1 MRHLRF
7 LIGAFVTMLVAMG
20 LVNPALQPNALYERY
35 RLVVSMRVVAVDID
49 AKLVRFAVV
58 DVCKGSLAATDVQVA
73 LFGPVADKAANELL
87 VEGNA
92 VVAFVGNQRPGREG
106 DVLFYL
112 GSGRWMAGRL
122 ENAGDPARWI
132 WDQDLGLGMFGTFNG
147 APDRLAEMMT
157 DARDGR
163 YFFPATPY
171 AGFKQ
176 VVTIGT
182 VAGPAR
188 GVALYDLDG
197 DGRLDVVACSEQ
209 GDRVWMQTAP
219 LVFSER
225 TKALGLDGS
234 ASPSVAIGDLNGD
247 GIPDLLLGSRVYL
260 GSGVGP
266 QRTFVGSDLLPAG
279 AGDHFKCATLVEID
293 GDGWPDV
300 VVSRRGKGLAVYL
313 NSGAKGGKFVDAT
326 TALGLAAPPCGNDG
340 DGFFAAGDW
349 DGDGRSE
356 LFYVIRS
363 GLLLVRGGD
372 GRFAPVD
379 HGLDPG
385 LDDGEGLGG
394 TAAFAPL
401 WSRDG
406 RDLIFSTGTDVHLLV
421 NVAGRTRERTAAGN
435 ELTETS
441 LKQLATIAEDL
452 DADGS
457 VDVFV
462 ASREQLPCKLFTN
475 RGYGS
480 FTVPLKYKAA
490 VMPESV
496 QQFGTWGLAAG
507 DATGDGANDLL
518 MGGVDGRILLLVN
531 GTLDDRPLVASDEA
545 TAMNQVLARTRIV
558 SVTVSGRGTVG
569 AEVVLSDAAG
579 RVVCRRQVGG
589 NTATG
594 CRGPDTLNMAV
605 REPGPMTLTVRYGD
619 GVKKSWPV
627 SLMIPERR
635 TVMRAHRD

>member
-7 LIGAFVTMLVAMG
+7 LIGAVVTMLVAMG
-20 LVNPALQPNALYERY
+20 LVNPALQPSALYERY

-49 AKLVRFAVV
+49 TKLVTFAVV
-58 DVCKGSLAATDVQVA
+58 DVCKGTLAATDVRVA
-73 LFGPVADKAANELL
+73 LSGPVAVKAANDLL

-122 ENAGDPARWI
+122 EKADDPARWI

-147 APDRLAEMMT
+147 APDRLAEMMA

-247 GIPDLLLGSRVYL
+247 GIPDLLLGSRIYL

-266 QRTFVGSDLLPAG
+266 LRTFVRADLLPAG
-279 AGDHFKCATLVEID
+279 ASDHFKCATLVEID

-300 VVSRRGKGLAVYL
+300 VISRRGKGLAVYL
-313 NSGAKGGKFVDAT
+313 NSGAKGGKFADAT
-326 TALGLAAPPCGNDG
+326 TEVGLAAPECGSDG

-349 DGDGRSE
+349 DGDGRSDI
-356 LFYVIRS
+356 FYVIRS

-379 HGLDPG
+379 HGLDPA

-401 WSRDG
+401 WRRDG

-421 NVAGRTRERTAAGN
+421 NVAGRTRERTAAAN

-441 LKQLATIAEDL
+441 LKQLAMIAEDL

-627 SLMIPERR
+627 SLTIPERR